1 MNANMPKIPTQPLDD
16 ANSRQLRNIAEQ
28 IASVMSEE
36 CNEVILDDEE
46 KTIYN
51 GFHCLND
58 NCGYP
63 DFLEKRF
70 ERGEELGEW
79 FQSPHECNDV
89 FKYLPKRAGFFSEL
103 LFIYE
108 ITGFFGDYYFV
119 NIMRLYD
126 DYYIF
131 SLDEYALNVFEKVV
145 FKDQP
150 KKLTERA
157 FYHQV
162 TESNGNKV
170 LRDIDFKSFE
180 INPSFIDWPHFCSLY
195 KTYIRNLEKSFANE
209 DIIMGPFREIQRE
222 YLFKITPEPEH
233 ELLKTVLSDDFY
245 YTNSPE
251 PLKDQVIDLYLE
263 LLPVSEKK

>member
-1 MNANMPKIPTQPLDD
+1 MDANMPKIPTLPLDD
-16 ANSRQLRNIAEQ
+16 ANSRELRKIAEQ
-28 IASVMSEE
+28 IASVMAEE

-58 NCGYP
+58 ECGYP
-63 DFLEKRF
+63 DFLEERF

-79 FQSPHECNDV
+79 FLSLNECNEV
-89 FKYLPKRAGFFSEL
+89 FEYLPKKAGFFSQN
-103 LFIYE
+103 LFSYE
-108 ITGFFGDYYFV
+108 VTGFMGDAYFFK
-119 NIMRLYD
+119 IMRLYN

-131 SLDEYALNVFEKVV
+131 SLDEYALNAFEKVV

-170 LRDIDFKSFE
+170 LRSIDFGTFKY
-180 INPSFIDWPHFCSLY
+180 NPSFIDWTHFCSLY
-195 KTYIRNLEKSFANE
+195 KAYIRNLEKSFAYE
-209 DIIMGPFREIQRE
+209 DIIMGSFREVQRE
-222 YLFKITPEPEH
+222 YLFKITPEPKH

-251 PLKDQVIDLYLE
+251 PLKGQVIDLYLD
-263 LLPVSEKK
+263 LLPVPVKK